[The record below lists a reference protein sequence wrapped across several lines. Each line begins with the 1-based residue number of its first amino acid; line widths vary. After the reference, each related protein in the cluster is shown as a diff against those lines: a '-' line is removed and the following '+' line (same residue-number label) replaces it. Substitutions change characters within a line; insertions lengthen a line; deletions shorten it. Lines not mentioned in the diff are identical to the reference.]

1 MSDERQIEPK
11 QAASLIE
18 GGATLIDVR
27 DPDEY
32 EAGHI
37 QGSRHVPFD
46 RLSAETAGVDA
57 GGAVVFYCRTGD
69 RSSTAAAAFAESGID
84 AHNIAGGLEAW
95 ASYGL
100 PLEPEDGEVVERSG
114 LPPA

>member
-1 MSDERQIEPK
+1 MAEAQEIDPARAKE
-11 QAASLIE
+11 
-18 GGATLIDVR
+18 LIDGGTPAVDVR
-27 DPDEY
+27 EDYEY

-37 QGSRHVPFD
+37 EGARHVPFE
-46 RLSAETAGVDA
+46 RLSAATAGVES

-69 RSSTAAAAFAESGID
+69 RSSTAAAAFAEAGID

-95 ASYGL
+95 ASEGL
-100 PLEPEDGEVVERSG
+100 PLEPENGEVVERSG